1 MEYSSAVYSR
11 WKNSIS
17 HNNVKSICYDEK
29 KNCLYIGT
37 YLGGLSRYD
46 LNTGRFYNYWKE
58 ESHSSDMPD
67 EIVYHVKIWK
77 DQIYISAH
85 NGFFGWILRHRNSIG
100 STFLLHFM
108 SISILMRKVI
118 CIWWVGKCFVYSC
131 RTSRVYSLCS
141 IGRRR

>member
-1 MEYSSAVYSR
+1 M
-11 WKNSIS
+11 
-17 HNNVKSICYDEK
+17 KSICYDEK

-77 DQIYISAH
+77 NQIYISAH
-85 NGFFGWILRHRNSIG
+85 NGFFRLDTQTQKFHRINIPFAFYEHFDIDAEGNLYMVGWKNVLCTHVEHPESI
-100 STFLLHFM
+100 
-108 SISILMRKVI
+108 
-118 CIWWVGKCFVYSC
+118 VYVPLAEGDSKA
-131 RTSRVYSLCS
+131 TPTRVLAT
-141 IGRRR
+141 